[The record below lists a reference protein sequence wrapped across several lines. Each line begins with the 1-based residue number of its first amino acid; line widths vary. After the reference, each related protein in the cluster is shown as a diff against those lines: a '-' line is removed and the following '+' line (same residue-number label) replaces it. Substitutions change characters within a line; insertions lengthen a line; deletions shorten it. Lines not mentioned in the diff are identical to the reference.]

1 MIAARPGGVP
11 TVVIDARSADDVL
24 GALEAM
30 RAGDTDWRGGRVFS
44 LVYKVP
50 GAAGDAHDEL
60 LHRAHRLYA
69 SANLLNPMAFP
80 SLKRMEDDLV
90 RVAGRLMHC
99 SGAVGAVTS
108 GGTESILCAV
118 AAYRDR
124 ARRERPWIR
133 RPELV
138 VPTTIHPAFDKAA
151 HYFGVRLVKVAV
163 GVGQRADAAAMIR
176 AIGRRTIGL
185 VASAPQYPHGVVDPI
200 GALGAEAARRGLP
213 LHVDACVGGFLLPWL
228 ERLGR
233 PIPIWDFRVPGV
245 TSISADLHKYAYAGK
260 GASVLLWRSI
270 DAMQHQ
276 IFVATDFPG
285 GIYASPTLLGTRPG
299 GPLAAAWAA
308 VHTLGDRGYLE
319 LTRTALDAAERLRAG
334 IAAIPGLVELGP
346 GDATIVAF
354 GPGRDAGLDIYA
366 IADRLEAR
374 GWTVDRQ
381 HRPASIHLTVTANHA
396 AIVAD
401 YLADLASAVDDVRRA
416 PGLARSGTAPMYGMA
431 AKLPFRRL
439 VASQVRRVIAELY
452 TRGGS

>member
-1 MIAARPGGVP
+1 MTTAIPARG
-11 TVVIDARSADDVL
+11 DVL
-24 GALEAM
+24 AELEAM

-50 GAAGDAHDEL
+50 DDAHEEL
-60 LHRAHRLYA
+60 LARAHRLYA

-80 SLKRMEDDLV
+80 SLKRMEDELV
-90 RVAGRLMHC
+90 RIAGRLFHC
-99 SGAVGAVTS
+99 AGAVGAVTS

-151 HYFGVRLVKVAV
+151 HYFGVKLVKVAV
-163 GVGQRADAAAMIR
+163 GRDLRADVPAMAR

-185 VASAPQYPHGVVDPI
+185 VGSAPQYPHGVVDPI
-200 GALGAEAARRGLP
+200 GALGALAAERGLP
-213 LHVDACVGGFLLPWL
+213 LHVDACVGGFVLPWL

-233 PIPIWDFRVPGV
+233 AVPRWDFRVPGV

-260 GASVLLWRSI
+260 GASLLLWRSI
-270 DAMQHQ
+270 DGMRHQ

-299 GPLAAAWAA
+299 GPIAAAWAA
-308 VHTLGDRGYLE
+308 VHALGDAGYLA
-319 LTRTALDAAERLRAG
+319 LTRAAIDAADRLRAG
-334 IAAIPGLVELGP
+334 LARIPGLVELVR
-346 GDATIVAF
+346 GDATIVA
-354 GPGRDAGLDIYA
+354 YA
-366 IADRLEAR
+366 AQDQDVYAVADRLEAR

-396 AIVAD
+396 AIVDD
-401 YLADLASAVDDVRRA
+401 YLADVAAALEDVRRD
-416 PGLARSGTAPMYGMA
+416 PQLARTGSAPMYGMA
-431 AKLPFRRL
+431 AKLPLRGL
-439 VASQVRRVIAELY
+439 VASQVRKVIAELY
-452 TRGGS
+452 TKGGS